1 MFAKNIT
8 HSATCA
14 YPAERDYTAL
24 QTEERERR
32 KERKREREKEREKK
46 ERKKRKFTSQLVLC
60 GSVLQGSGLQAGA
73 GVVQRGG
80 VGERR
85 PLQAQSRTATA
96 EQTNTETP
104 PSCDRYTDL
113 M

>member
-24 QTEERERR
+24 QTEE
-32 KERKREREKEREKK
+32 KERKKEKKEGRKK

-60 GSVLQGSGLQAGA
+60 GSVLQGSGPQAGA
-73 GVVQRGG
+73 GVVQRDGE
-80 VGERR
+80 GERL
-85 PLQAQSRTATA
+85 PLQAESRTATA
-96 EQTNTETP
+96 EQTDTETP